1 MRCFAPRTS
10 APVQAKAASR
20 LPVAAAR
27 RPGIDKRPQGA
38 LPAGPSAG
46 LSLANVP
53 IRARPAQA
61 ARPAGL
67 PEPLKAGIERLSG
80 FAMDDVRVHRDSP
93 EPARLGAL
101 AYTQGRD
108 IHLGRGQERHL
119 PHEAWHAVQQRQG
132 RVKATRQLKGMGVN
146 DSSALEAEADAGA
159 AAAAAQTVGGG
170 RPSLTRAVPD
180 PAARQHVIQR
190 RDPEAKQKAPTL
202 EESETAL
209 GTILRGPEHAAG
221 YNLAFYDE
229 YEPEAQKRAADFA
242 VRERTLGFTGK
253 KLTAGSVKV
262 GVPIA
267 GVFGVKE
274 IATKMSAIVA
284 AALAR
289 VPAAANLPPESA
301 AAPGKIKTLAV
312 FAHGTPEWCSLGIT
326 TSNAKALFKAIAA
339 KLANNV
345 TVILYTCNSAR
356 GADET
361 ESWEKGTMDAGGKGS
376 LGELVRDTLADEK
389 VGAATVWGHTT
400 TGHTSRNSALRSF
413 DARDGK
419 GSAGQSFLSEYVFT
433 AAEYAAASS
442 DIVAGMAARGWTAD
456 PADAKFGAAAAAAL
470 REQYRAA
477 YVLFNKAEKGRI
489 AEDAPVYPYMTA
501 ARIKAYWKDVYWPAE
516 GQDIAE
522 DVAFALKMPGAKSRR
537 SRKRKKAK

>member
-1 MRCFAPRTS
+1 MRCFAPRTR

-20 LPVAAAR
+20 RDRRAR
-27 RPGIDKRPQGA
+27 EERPAA
-38 LPAGPSAG
+38 LPAGLGTG
-46 LSLANVP
+46 LSLADVP
-53 IRARPAQA
+53 VHARAS
-61 ARPAGL
+61 RPAGL
-67 PEPLKAGIERLSG
+67 PQPLKAGVERLSG
-80 FAMDDVRVHRDSP
+80 LAMDDVRVHRDSP

-101 AYTQGRD
+101 AFTQGRD

-132 RVKATRQLKGMGVN
+132 RVQATRQMKGMGVN
-146 DSSALEAEADAGA
+146 DSNVLEAEADAA
-159 AAAAAQTVGGG
+159 AVAVAAQRGGEG
-170 RPSLTRAVPD
+170 RPALTRAAPD
-180 PAARQHVIQR
+180 SAARQHVVQR
-190 RDPEAKQKAPTL
+190 KGPDDKPKPTL

-209 GTILRGPEHAAG
+209 GTTLRGPEHAAG
-221 YNLAFYDE
+221 FTLAFYDE
-229 YEPEAQKRAADFA
+229 DEPEAQKRAADFA
-242 VRERTLGFTGK
+242 ARENALGFTGK
-253 KLTAGSVKV
+253 KLDAGSVRV

-274 IATKMSAIVA
+274 IATKMSDIAA

-312 FAHGTPEWCSLGIT
+312 FAHGTSEWCSLGIT
-326 TSNAKALFKAIAA
+326 TGNAKAIFKGIAA
-339 KLANNV
+339 RLANNV

-356 GADET
+356 GVDET
-361 ESWEKGTMDAGGKGS
+361 ESWEKGTMDPGGKGS
-376 LGELVRDTLADEK
+376 LGELVRDTLADEN
-389 VGAATVWGHTT
+389 VDAATVWGHTT

-442 DIVAGMAARGWTAD
+442 DIVAGMAARGWTVD
-456 PADAKFGAAAAAAL
+456 PADAKFGKAAAAAL
-470 REQYRAA
+470 RKQFRAA
-477 YVLFNKAEKGRI
+477 YVGFNNAEKGRI

-501 ARIKAYWKDVYWPAE
+501 ARIKAFWKDVYWPAE
-516 GQDIAE
+516 GPDIAE

-537 SRKRKKAK
+537 NRKRKKAK